1 MTDYDLVVPTIGRPS
16 LDRLLES
23 LELAGALAAA
33 RTVVLVDDRKCP
45 DRPLSQ
51 RCDRVQVVAAG
62 GRGPAAARNHGAS
75 LGTAGWIVFLDDDDA
90 EACGRKIAR
99 RQKTRGAAADDDDVP
114 TDGHQYLRPL
124 DSHLPRKLIQNDN
137 RIKRISSQNDCC
149 RT

>member
-1 MTDYDLVVPTIGRPS
+1 M
-16 LDRLLES
+16 
-23 LELAGALAAA
+23 AA
-33 RTVVLVDDRKCP
+33 RTRSWSTSKDDPSAETKRGGMDGVEHGLAWQIELVE
-45 DRPLSQ
+45 
-51 RCDRVQVVAAG
+51 RVQ
-62 GRGPAAARNHGAS
+62 PQHARAVHWHTD
-75 LGTAGWIVFLDDDDA
+75 LIVLLDDDDA
-90 EACGRKIAR
+90 EPCGRKIAR